1 MGHSVA
7 QRPRR
12 PKKCRVGER
21 FTHGVRG
28 FEVPE
33 GSILGRGAV
42 FEHSHSIHGGDKVI
56 PTGTC
61 GWVVHLNEEHERVS
75 S

>member
-1 MGHSVA
+1 MA

-12 PKKCRVGER
+12 LKKCRVGEG
-21 FTHGVRG
+21 FTHSVRG
-28 FEVPE
+28 FEAPG
-33 GSILGRGAV
+33 GSILGREAV
-42 FEHSHSIHGGDKVI
+42 LEHGHCIHGGDKVI

-61 GWVVHLNEEHERVS
+61 GWVVHLDEEHERAS